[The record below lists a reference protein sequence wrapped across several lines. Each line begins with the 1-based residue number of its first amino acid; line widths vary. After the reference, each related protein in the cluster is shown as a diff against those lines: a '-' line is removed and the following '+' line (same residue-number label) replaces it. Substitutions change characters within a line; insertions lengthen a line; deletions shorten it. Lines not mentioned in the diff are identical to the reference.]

1 LLIEPKWHVVPL
13 RRTQVN
19 GLKPSTYEHILK
31 EPLVCFRCNTEMKN
45 IPTLKAHLLEEWEI
59 LEKRAKLTSRVKT
72 RKAPAAT
79 DYDGASAEPEGNREG
94 TDEALPS
101 SEK

>member
-1 LLIEPKWHVVPL
+1 MVPL

-45 IPTLKAHLLEEWEI
+45 MPTLKAHLLEEWEI

-72 RKAPAAT
+72 RKTPDAT
-79 DYDGASAEPEGNREG
+79 DYDGGALAEPEGNREG
-94 TDEALPS
+94 TDEALQS

>member
-1 LLIEPKWHVVPL
+1 MVPL
-13 RRTQVN
+13 RHTQVN

-31 EPLVCFRCNTEMKN
+31 EPLACFRCNTEMKN

-59 LEKRAKLTSRVKT
+59 LEKRAKLTSKVKK
-72 RKAPAAT
+72 RMAPDAT
-79 DYDGASAEPEGNREG
+79 GHGDHDVSALAEPKGNREG

-101 SEK
+101 SDK